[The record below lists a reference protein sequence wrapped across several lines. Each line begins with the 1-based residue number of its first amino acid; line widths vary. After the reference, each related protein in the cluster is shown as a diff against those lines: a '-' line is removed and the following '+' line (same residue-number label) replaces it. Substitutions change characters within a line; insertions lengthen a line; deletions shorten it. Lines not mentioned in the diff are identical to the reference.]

1 MTGIARALE
10 QVSNK
15 LRDNETAVKTI
26 VIVNDAMALLQD
38 ISGLRIQPHSTQEAI
53 GSADSIRRLHGAVVI
68 MQWAPSV
75 SGYMKSG

>member
-26 VIVNDAMALLQD
+26 VIVNEAMALLQD
-38 ISGLRIQPHSTQEAI
+38 IRSTQEAI
-53 GSADSIRRLHGAVVI
+53 GSADSIRWLHGAVVI